1 MLRLMARP
9 VRAHASGVATRVTQ
23 RGCVR
28 AVDEDDGPAMSFYHL
43 VADATLDG
51 VQVSHLARARAP
63 RYGDG
68 PCRGCARA
76 RRRCS
81 TSSRTCIIPSS
92 RRTARSAL
100 RPTPRPALP
109 PALCARRPHLGPHDA
124 RSLAFSRSA
133 WARRTNS
140 CSTSKRQTSEMPP
153 TRPIRTQT
161 APRRTHFHASTRRT
175 PGPARAIGGGC
186 VRLVR
191 AHETHA
197 RRFAGSCGSP
207 RPSAV
212 PSATTSTRPLHH
224 GSTTATA
231 TDYCRRWRTT

>member
-68 PCRGCARA
+68 PRLCARAQEVLDEFADLHYPELETDCAVGAPPHTTPRTAARPVRAGLTLVCTTSAVWRALVRHGRGAPIRAQQAGAKQVSCRPLARCAHKPRHGARTSTPARAARPRQPAPSGGGCAR
-76 RRRCS
+76 
-81 TSSRTCIIPSS
+81 
-92 RRTARSAL
+92 
-100 RPTPRPALP
+100 
-109 PALCARRPHLGPHDA
+109 
-124 RSLAFSRSA
+124 
-133 WARRTNS
+133 
-140 CSTSKRQTSEMPP
+140 
-153 TRPIRTQT
+153 
-161 APRRTHFHASTRRT
+161 
-175 PGPARAIGGGC
+175 
-186 VRLVR
+186 LVR
-191 AHETHA
+191 DHETHA
-197 RRFAGSCGSP
+197 RRVAGSCGSP
-207 RPSAV
+207 RPSAA
-212 PSATTSTRPLHH
+212 PSATTSTRPLHR

-231 TDYCRRWRTT
+231 TDYCRRWRRT

>member
-1 MLRLMARP
+1 MLRLMVRP

-63 RYGDG
+63 RYGYG

-100 RPTPRPALP
+100 RPTPHPALP
-109 PALCARRPHLGPHDA
+109 PALCAPASPW
-124 RSLAFSRSA
+124 S
-133 WARRTNS
+133 ARRAQSGVLSFGMGAAHQFVLN
-140 CSTSKRQTSEMPP
+140 KQ
-153 TRPIRTQT
+153 
-161 APRRTHFHASTRRT
+161 APNK
-175 PGPARAIGGGC
+175 
-186 VRLVR
+186 
-191 AHETHA
+191 
-197 RRFAGSCGSP
+197 
-207 RPSAV
+207 
-212 PSATTSTRPLHH
+212 
-224 GSTTATA
+224 
-231 TDYCRRWRTT
+231 